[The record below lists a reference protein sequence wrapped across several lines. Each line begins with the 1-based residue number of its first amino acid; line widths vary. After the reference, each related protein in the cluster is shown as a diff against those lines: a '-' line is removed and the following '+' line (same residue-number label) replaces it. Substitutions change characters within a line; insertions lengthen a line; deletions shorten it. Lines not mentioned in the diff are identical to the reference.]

1 MIKRRVRLKISDTS
15 HEVIRLFER
24 NLRAL
29 CPACGRETE
38 MVTDDEAVRILNG
51 NSSLL
56 RFLLNAGTIHSLQT
70 VNGNLWV
77 CKESLFCR

>member
-1 MIKRRVRLKISDTS
+1 MFKRRVRLKISS
-15 HEVIRLFER
+15 ASYEAVRLFGRE
-24 NLRAL
+24 LRAL
-29 CPACGRETE
+29 CPACGCETD

-51 NSSLL
+51 NSSNLQYLL
-56 RFLLNAGTIHSLQT
+56 KAGTIHSVQT